1 MFTNFSKS
9 MFGKAV
15 LASAVLAG
23 ALCFAGAPKA
33 QADERDR
40 VVRYDNYRVHE
51 AVERHGFYSLRADY
65 WRFERR
71 AAFARGDR
79 DRFDRGRF
87 DRDRYD
93 RR

>member
-9 MFGKAV
+9 MFGKLV

-51 AVERHGFYSLRADY
+51 AVERHGFYSPRADY

-71 AAFARGDR
+71 EAFDRGE
-79 DRFDRGRF
+79 RGRF

>member
-1 MFTNFSKS
+1 MFTNVLKS

-40 VVRYDNYRVHE
+40 VVRYDSYRVHR
-51 AVERHGFYSLRADY
+51 AVERHGFYSPRADY
-65 WRFERR
+65 WRSERR
-71 AAFARGDR
+71 EALDRGDR
-79 DRFDRGRF
+79 DRFNRGRF
-87 DRDRYD
+87 DRDR
-93 RR
+93 

>member
-1 MFTNFSKS
+1 MFTNVLKS
-9 MFGKAV
+9 MLGKAM

-51 AVERHGFYSLRADY
+51 AVERHGFYSPRADY
-65 WRFERR
+65 WRSERR
-71 AAFARGDR
+71 EAFDRGAR

>member
-1 MFTNFSKS
+1 MFTNVLKS

-40 VVRYDNYRVHE
+40 VVRYDNYRGHQ
-51 AVERHGFYSLRADY
+51 AVERHGFYSPRADY
-65 WRFERR
+65 WRSERR
-71 AAFARGDR
+71 EAFDRRGR

-87 DRDRYD
+87 DRYD